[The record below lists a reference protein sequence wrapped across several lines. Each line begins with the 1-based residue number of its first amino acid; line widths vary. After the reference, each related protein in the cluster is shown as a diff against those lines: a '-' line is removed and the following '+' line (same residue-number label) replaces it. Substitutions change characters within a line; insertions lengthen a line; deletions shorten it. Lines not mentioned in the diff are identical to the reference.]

1 MEKGEK
7 RAKEKKGERKRKEK
21 EEKTKFKYG
30 IMFNLCILGFL
41 RFSLENRFSFGL
53 GFVERSHKPLNC
65 WGYEIKTPIG
75 RK

>member
-21 EEKTKFKYG
+21 EEKTKLRYG

-41 RFSLENRFSFGL
+41 RFSLQNRWSLGL
-53 GFVERSHKPLNC
+53 GLWKDH
-65 WGYEIKTPIG
+65 IKF
-75 RK
+75 

>member
-21 EEKTKFKYG
+21 TKFRYE

-41 RFSLENRFSFGL
+41 RFSLENRCSFGL
-53 GFVERSHKPLNC
+53 GFV
-65 WGYEIKTPIG
+65 
-75 RK
+75 